1 MPRPEPHPRRTRPAR
16 RAAAAVA
23 ALGVLVLST
32 PGVAGAQ
39 VPPLLTST
47 TEAPEETTTTTEAPP
62 ATTTTTTTEADGDQS
77 PATTLRTTTTLAR
90 STTTTAPDDEVDEVD
105 EVEAEQVDDTVPP
118 ETSTTL
124 RDLLVP
130 GDGTDG
136 AELTTTSTTAAPEV
150 AADGALDE
158 EAQVWLIVAG
168 LVAVALLI
176 GAWTVR
182 FWRRTRPAGPQ
193 DDGDADPTTVF

>member
-1 MPRPEPHPRRTRPAR
+1 MATAVGLLLL
-16 RAAAAVA
+16 AAPVVAVA
-23 ALGVLVLST
+23 
-32 PGVAGAQ
+32 Q
-39 VPPLLTST
+39 QPPLLTTT
-47 TEAPEETTTTTEAPP
+47 TEAAEETTTTTTTEAPP
-62 ATTTTTTTEADGDQS
+62 TTTTTEAAADDEG
-77 PATTLRTTTTLAR
+77 PATTLPTTTTLAR
-90 STTTTAPDDEVDEVD
+90 SATTAAPAG
-105 EVEAEQVDDTVPP
+105 EVEEDQGRSDEVDDTVPA

-136 AELTTTSTTAAPEV
+136 AQLTTTSTTAAPEV

-158 EAQVWLIVAG
+158 ETQVWLIVAG

-182 FWRRTRPAGPQ
+182 FWLRTRPTGAPE
-193 DDGDADPTTVF
+193 DGDPGPTTVY